1 MIEMKKIRRGTHW
14 SDDYDTWVAWAKD
27 QGPMALSRKSFI
39 NNTLRLT
46 PIKTRG
52 WALFAQTI
60 KNATPSPVFF
70 A

>member
-1 MIEMKKIRRGTHW
+1 MKKIRRGTHW
-14 SDDYDTWVAWAKD
+14 SDSHDTWAEWA
-27 QGPMALSRKSFI
+27 QTYGSMALSRKLFI

>member
-1 MIEMKKIRRGTHW
+1 MTESDSLNEWNERQMIK
-14 SDDYDTWVAWAKD
+14 DDVKT
-27 QGPMALSRKSFI
+27 FI

-52 WALFAQTI
+52 WVLFVQTI
-60 KNATPSPVFF
+60 KNATPSPVFV

>member
-1 MIEMKKIRRGTHW
+1 MKKIRRETHW
-14 SDDYDTWVAWAKD
+14 SDDYGTWDDWLRAQK
-27 QGPMALSRKSFI
+27 PMALSRKLFI
-39 NNTLRLT
+39 NNNLHLT

-52 WALFAQTI
+52 WVLFAQTI